1 MICETGFLGSDCLVS
16 VLDLGRTDV
25 VLALGLQ
32 SLHHFGLYVLQGLV
46 FVMLGFPVVAPYV
59 RLHGSP

>member
-32 SLHHFGLYVLQGLV
+32 SLHHFGLYVLQGL
-46 FVMLGFPVVAPYV
+46 FSSCCTLCAAAW
-59 RLHGSP
+59 